1 MSVSLKY
8 HIYYVYPF
16 VSTRKEKN
24 MNKRIVKFTVSILST
39 VVLAACVG
47 PKKSNDDA
55 NKTYTFHEYLT
66 VSPSNWNELT
76 YQDNNDT
83 EIMQFIS
90 GSFFSYNFKFDG
102 NGDVIDGEFVVEY
115 DGAQK
120 LEDVTSTYAGN
131 EKYSVPEGA
140 DAGYAYKITLRDDLK
155 WDDGSPIKAKDFVY
169 TMKEQENPLF
179 KNYRADSFY
188 NSSTVIHNAQNYVKQ
203 GSSGNFAS
211 KSVYAGEYPTDGS
224 IDDKLIFDAFWGDEA
239 EGDECSYIFSYFRSN
254 YGSKYDDN
262 LKKYG
267 VPYIMFAFGG
277 TDDTSF
283 VTTAGAKLD
292 GKTLAEIKA
301 DAELKA
307 LWDIIIG
314 WWQTDPGEELDFF
327 ISPFTY
333 PEVDF
338 NDVGIFVGDKDTE
351 LVLVLDKPLY
361 LLKDDGTLSYK
372 AAYNMSS
379 LPVVKQDLYEANKV
393 APQIDGGLWTSRY
406 NSSVETSASWGPYK
420 LTSFQAGK
428 QFILERNPN
437 WYGYNMDNYRGQ
449 YQTDRIVC
457 DIVAEYETAFQLFEK
472 GDIDSIG
479 LDASK
484 AMDYKNSERAVFTA
498 SDFVGSL
505 QLQSNVDALKE
516 RSHTE
521 DAPKVNKA
529 ILGYAD
535 FRKALSLSIDR
546 ADYTNKTTTAS
557 LAGFGIFNSMHYY
570 DVENGG
576 VYRNTDYAKQVICD
590 VYGVDVSKF
599 ASLDEAYASVTGYNL
614 ELARQLLNSAY
625 DAALAAGDIS
635 ADDVVVLTV
644 GAAEETIAVRRQFE
658 YLDTAFKELAKGTKL
673 DGRLSLELDTSYG
686 STWANSFRDGAYDIC
701 TGGWTGAAWDPGYF
715 LLAYLSP
722 DYMYSKAWPTDKIP
736 LTYNPYGDDNPEH
749 EYTMTLIEWYN
760 CLNGISE
767 SADYP
772 FDWSEGAVENDFRL
786 GIIAQLEK
794 AILTAY
800 YTVPLQYSFSAS
812 LLSYK
817 VEYKTRNYNT
827 FMGYGGIRYLTYHYD
842 DAAWDA
848 VKSTYSYK
856 K

>member
-1 MSVSLKY
+1 
-8 HIYYVYPF
+8 
-16 VSTRKEKN
+16 
-24 MNKRIVKFTVSILST
+24 MNKKIVTFAVSILST
-39 VVLAACVG
+39 VVLAACNG
-47 PKKSNDDA
+47 PKKSTPEDA
-55 NKTYTFHEYLT
+55 LTYTFHEYLT

-83 EIMQFIS
+83 EIMSFIS

-102 NGDVIDGEFVVEY
+102 NGDVIDGEFAVEY
-115 DGAQK
+115 DGCKK
-120 LEDVTSTYAGN
+120 LEDVTAEYAGN
-131 EKYSVPEGA
+131 EKYSVPAKAE
-140 DAGYAYKITLRDDLK
+140 AGYAYKFTLRDDLK
-155 WDDGSPIKAKDFVY
+155 WDDGTPIKAADFVY

-179 KNYRADSFY
+179 KNYRADSYY

-203 GSSGNFAS
+203 GSTGNFAS
-211 KSVYAGEYPTDGS
+211 RSVYAGEYPTDGS
-224 IDDKLIFDAFWGDEA
+224 IDDKLIFDAYYGDE
-239 EGDECSYIFSYFRSN
+239 GNGNECSYIFNWFR
-254 YGSKYDDN
+254 GSQGSDYDD
-262 LKKYG
+262 YFAPG
-267 VPYIMFAFGG
+267 AFGVFAIPILYG
-277 TDDTSF
+277 ESIAAAD
-283 VTTAGAKLD
+283 AKVMAAALD
-292 GKTLAEIKA
+292 GKTFAEIKA
-301 DAELKA
+301 DDTLKSY
-307 LWDIIIG
+307 WDIIIG
-314 WWQTDPGEELDFF
+314 WWQTEPGEELDFF
-327 ISPFTY
+327 VSPFTY
-333 PEVDF
+333 PAVDF
-338 NDVGIFVGDKDTE
+338 ADVGIFVGANEYE

-361 LLKDDGTLSYK
+361 LLKDDGSLSYK
-372 AAYNMSS
+372 AAYNLSS

-420 LTSFQAGK
+420 LASFQAGK

-437 WYGYNMDNYRGQ
+437 WYGYNMDNYKGQ

-484 AMDYKNSERAVFTA
+484 APDYKNSERAVFTA

-505 QLQSNVDALKE
+505 QLQSNGEALAE

-521 DAPKVNKA
+521 SAPKVNKI
-529 ILGYAD
+529 ILTYAD

-576 VYRNTDYAKQVICD
+576 VYRNTDFAKQVICD

-599 ASLDEAYASVTGYNL
+599 ASLDEAYDSVTGYNL
-614 ELARQLLNSAY
+614 DLARELLDKAY
-625 DAALAAGDIS
+625 DQAIADGVMT
-635 ADDVVVLTV
+635 ADDEVVLTV
-644 GAAEETIAVRRQFE
+644 GAAEETVAVKRQFD
-658 YLDTAFKELAKGTKL
+658 YLKTAFETLAKGTKL
-673 DGRLSLELDTSYG
+673 EGKLTLELDTSYG

-722 DYMYSKAWPTDKIP
+722 DYMYSRAWATDKEM
-736 LTYNPYGDDNPEH
+736 LTFNPYGDDNPDH
-749 EYTMTLIEWYN
+749 SYTMSLIDWYN

-767 SADYP
+767 NEDFP

-800 YTVPLQYSFSAS
+800 YTVPLQYNFSAS

-842 DAAWDA
+842 DAAWEA
-848 VKSTYSYK
+848 VKSTFNYK